1 MDAITEPAPISF
13 SINAQYIKDLS
24 FEGPAHPGDVISPNP
39 PKIDVQVSAETR
51 PLELNVFEVT
61 LKTRATATVEN
72 KHAFLI
78 ELAYAGII
86 STPQGLDENALKYL
100 LLVEVA
106 RQLFPFARNIIA
118 NATRDG
124 GFPPLLL
131 QPIDFNALYNQQ
143 LQGEAQAAAGNA

>member
-1 MDAITEPAPISF
+1 MSEQAPISF

-24 FEGPAHPGDVISPNP
+24 FEGPAHPSDVISPNP

-51 PLELNVFEVT
+51 PLENNVFEVT

-86 STPQGLDENALKYL
+86 SVPPGLDDESLKYL

-106 RQLFPFARNIIA
+106 RQLFPFSRNIIA

-131 QPIDFNALYNQQ
+131 QPIDFTALYRQQ
-143 LQGEAQAAAGNA
+143 MQGQGNTPTAGNA

>member
-1 MDAITEPAPISF
+1 MNQEPAPISF

-24 FEGPAHPGDVISPNP
+24 FEGPAHPSDVVSPNP
-39 PKIDVQVSAETR
+39 PKIDVQVGAETR
-51 PLELNVFEVT
+51 PLEGNVFEVI
-61 LKTRATATVEN
+61 LKTRATATVQD

-86 STPQGLDENALKYL
+86 SVPPGLDDESLRYL

-118 NATRDG
+118 NTTRDG

-131 QPIDFNALYNQQ
+131 QPIDFNTLYRQQ
-143 LQGEAQAAAGNA
+143 LQQQAAAPIAGNA

>member
-1 MDAITEPAPISF
+1 MAAITEPAPISF

-61 LKTRATATVEN
+61 LKTRASATVEN

-86 STPQGLDENALKYL
+86 STPPGLEDHALKYL

-143 LQGEAQAAAGNA
+143 LQHEAKTAGTA